1 MNRRKDNATNPASK
15 QYHTL
20 FTLCQIYDLMGHP
33 TGEKQKNEETDEI
46 ISNKADYTFQVMNF
60 NCIGYIR
67 IPVVPQLL
75 FKQLHEPSIY
85 YSYWFLSFPFPFIS
99 FWISFVI
106 FLIYRHRSYS
116 RKKMFHGPVLLEFW
130 NALAQT
136 SFVIMITTFQVFP
149 LDSFLILQSSFTF

>member
-1 MNRRKDNATNPASK
+1 MIRKLKDKFFKKWILFWFLALFDWRRLLNLRLWLLLCLMNRRKDNATNPASK

-46 ISNKADYTFQVMNF
+46 ISNKADYTFQVMIF

-85 YSYWFLSFPFPFIS
+85 YSYWFLSFSFPFIS
-99 FWISFVI
+99 FWIFLSF
-106 FLIYRHRSYS
+106 
-116 RKKMFHGPVLLEFW
+116 
-130 NALAQT
+130 
-136 SFVIMITTFQVFP
+136 
-149 LDSFLILQSSFTF
+149 SSFTDTKATLE